1 LIAVYKVLSGKYV
14 SIQML
19 TAEVSFTRGNK
30 YKIFK
35 DSFRLDIRKYS
46 LSSRIV
52 NIWNSLPDYFVDVD
66 SVDLFKTYL
75 ILDDVGLEKLP
86 LSNAPLFT

>member
-1 LIAVYKVLSGKYV
+1 MTYPYKRVSGKYDPSV
-14 SIQML
+14 SIQIP

-46 LSSRIV
+46 FSSRIV
-52 NIWNSLPDYFVDVD
+52 NIWNSLPDYVIVVDVD
-66 SVDLFKTYL
+66 SVDLFKTR
-75 ILDDVGLEKLP
+75 LDNFWSV
-86 LSNAPLFT
+86 S